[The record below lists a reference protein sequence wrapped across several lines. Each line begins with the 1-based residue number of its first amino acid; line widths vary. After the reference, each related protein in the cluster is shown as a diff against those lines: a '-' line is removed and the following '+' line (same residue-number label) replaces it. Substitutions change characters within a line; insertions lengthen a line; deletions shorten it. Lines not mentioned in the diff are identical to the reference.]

1 MSKFSKKTLLLRTI
15 KFLKWWTSIGSPSF
29 QWTCVT
35 GIGLV
40 GKVLDVHSCPMD
52 MVDCPVKTWWTV
64 LWRHVESMG
73 QVERYWMSIV
83 ILWTRWTVLCGHSI
97 LMANLDLCDIK
108 LYLYFVASVDH
119 LALTDVGRKVASCSQ
134 SSSWSQK
141 NGGVHFITGMIDVYS
156 GPQQRKW
163 ILCTLA

>member
-1 MSKFSKKTLLLRTI
+1 MDILV
-15 KFLKWWTSIGSPSF
+15 WTSPTTFSGLCRSSVISQCIKSNKPLCLVRSNIFGGRNINNWISIMWLFYLVQVITFHGEVKNWLKSPDSRPYRD
-29 QWTCVT
+29 CVCVCVYVCVCSYVVVV
-35 GIGLV
+35 V
-40 GKVLDVHSCPMD
+40 GV
-52 MVDCPVKTWWTV
+52 
-64 LWRHVESMG
+64 
-73 QVERYWMSIV
+73 
-83 ILWTRWTVLCGHSI
+83 
-97 LMANLDLCDIK
+97 IK

-163 ILCTLA
+163 ILCALA